1 MQLTRKQFLS
11 SLCAGMA
18 ALSLPQLALAE
29 KQPLEKPPFQGAK
42 TIQTEWLGHGSFKF
56 ISPQGKVILLD
67 PWISTNPKLPSEY
80 RSFNGFDK
88 VDLILFTHGHVD
100 HFMLS
105 DVKKLISKYSPD
117 IIAPWELS
125 FFIKQEI
132 PMAKCMT
139 YKLSNVGGT
148 HNYHGIKISMVTA
161 EHSSGAQLTDFTGM
175 NKFMGRAVGYVMEF
189 ENGYKIY
196 HSGDTGLTADM
207 KFVVGD
213 FYQPDLAILPIGG
226 VFTMGPEEA
235 AHACGMIR
243 PTVVIPE
250 HYASFPVL
258 ERDAKG
264 FISQMEKSHP
274 LIKILP
280 IQSGENTF
288 V

>member
-11 SLCAGMA
+11 SLCVGMA
-18 ALSLPQLALAE
+18 ALSFPQFALSG
-29 KQPLEKPPFQGAK
+29 KQPLGKPSFQGEK
-42 TIQTEWLGHGSFKF
+42 EIQTEWLGHGSFKF
-56 ISPQGKVILLD
+56 VSKQGKVILLD

-100 HFMLS
+100 HFMLP

-117 IIAPWELS
+117 VIAPWELS
-125 FFIKQEI
+125 IFIKQEI

-148 HNYHGIKISMVTA
+148 YNYHGIKLSMVTA
-161 EHSSGAQLTDFTGM
+161 EHSSGAQLTNFTGA
-175 NKFMGRAVGYVMEF
+175 NRFMGRAVGYVMEF
-189 ENGYKIY
+189 ENGYTIY

-213 FYQPDLAILPIGG
+213 FYQPDLAILPIGS
-226 VFTMGPEEA
+226 VFTMGPAEA

-243 PTVVIPE
+243 PKAVIPE

-258 ERDAKG
+258 ERNAKG
-264 FISQMEKSHP
+264 FISEMEKSHP
-274 LIKILP
+274 LIEVLAIQPGEKI
-280 IQSGENTF
+280 F